1 MKIKKGIILAGG
13 NGSRMSPFTN
23 YLSKHLMPIY
33 NKPMIY
39 YPISNF
45 IQNGIRDILI
55 ISDPINI
62 KLYKKLLGKGKKFG
76 VKFQYKIQKRAIGL
90 PEAFIIGE
98 KFISNQPVAL
108 NLGDHILFGPD
119 VNRLLYKTFNK
130 FEKTT
135 IFAIKAKSPS
145 NYGVIS
151 FDYNRN
157 PKKIFE
163 KPNKPKSKY
172 IIVGI
177 YAYTPDVIEIAKK
190 LKLSKRNELEIS
202 ELNNIYIKS
211 KKIIV
216 EIIDQKKNY
225 WFDAGD
231 AEKLLKI
238 SNIISNKEKKN
249 KKAIACLE
257 EIALNNGYISKKIFK
272 KNIPT
277 DKSVYTKY
285 LKSKI

>member
-1 MKIKKGIILAGG
+1 M
-13 NGSRMSPFTN
+13 
-23 YLSKHLMPIY
+23 
-33 NKPMIY
+33 
-39 YPISNF
+39 
-45 IQNGIRDILI
+45 
-55 ISDPINI
+55 
-62 KLYKKLLGKGKKFG
+62 GKGKKFG

-98 KFISNQPVAL
+98 KFISNQPVTL

-202 ELNNIYIKS
+202 ELNNIYIQS
-211 KKIIV
+211 KKINV